1 MGGHFCGHSSGRAV
15 HCAPHDAQRRPHR
28 QTADIAGA
36 RQRCA
41 RGLAH
46 IGVIRCLEARG
57 YDVGYIAGTSVGA
70 LVGGIYAAGR
80 LDTYESWARELTRR
94 DMLRLLDFSFRRG
107 AIIKGDKVI
116 DAICELVGD
125 ANIEQLAVGFTAV
138 ATDMLDQSEV
148 WLSRGS
154 LFNAIRASTAIP
166 TLISPLRINGRLLA
180 DGGLVNPLPIAPTLN
195 HGGALI
201 VAVDLNGPRE
211 GLATGEA
218 STPDPETEPEPESS
232 GKSGYARAIAEFVDK
247 LTPSRDGSSGKDDEP
262 GFLQMSTQTIEI
274 MQNAIARLKLAA
286 YRPDMV
292 ISVPRDVCQF
302 WEFDRAAEMIDIG
315 YERAERAIRNYQRS
329 GAHPIAFSA
338 SSGKA

>member
-1 MGGHFCGHSSGRAV
+1 MTHSDDDIGKPRISLALGSGG
-15 HCAPHDAQRRPHR
+15 
-28 QTADIAGA
+28 
-36 RQRCA
+36 A

-46 IGVIRCLEARG
+46 IGVIRCLEAHG

-80 LDTYESWARELTRR
+80 LDTYEPWARELTRR

-125 ANIEQLAVGFTAV
+125 ANIEQLDVGFTAV

-211 GLATGEA
+211 GLTDDEA
-218 STPDPETEPEPESS
+218 PAPDPEPEPEPESEN
-232 GKSGYARAIAEFVDK
+232 GRKSGYASAIAEFVDK
-247 LTPSRDGSSGKDDEP
+247 LTPNRDGASGKDDQP

-292 ISVPRDVCQF
+292 ISIPRDICQF

-315 YERAERAIRNYQRS
+315 YERAERAIRNYRRS
-329 GAHPIAFSA
+329 GAHPIAYSA
-338 SSGKA
+338 SSGSS

>member
-1 MGGHFCGHSSGRAV
+1 MTHSDDHIGKPRISLALGSGG
-15 HCAPHDAQRRPHR
+15 
-28 QTADIAGA
+28 
-36 RQRCA
+36 A

-46 IGVIRCLEARG
+46 IGVIRCLEAHG
-57 YDVGYIAGTSVGA
+57 FDVGYIAGTSVGA
-70 LVGGIYAAGR
+70 LVGGIFAAGR
-80 LDTYESWARELTRR
+80 LDTYEPWARELTRR

-180 DGGLVNPLPIAPTLN
+180 DGGLVNPIPIAPTLN

-211 GLATGEA
+211 GLARDVEP
-218 STPDPETEPEPESS
+218 TPEPEPEQASDA
-232 GKSGYARAIAEFVDK
+232 GRKSGYANAIAEFVDK
-247 LTPSRDGSSGKDDEP
+247 LTPNREATASKEDVP

-292 ISVPRDVCQF
+292 ISIPRDVCQF

-315 YERAERAIRNYQRS
+315 YERAERAVRDYRRS
-329 GAHPIAFSA
+329 GVHQTAYSA
-338 SSGKA
+338 SSDSA

>member
-1 MGGHFCGHSSGRAV
+1 MTHSDNHIGKPRISLALGSGG
-15 HCAPHDAQRRPHR
+15 
-28 QTADIAGA
+28 
-36 RQRCA
+36 A

-46 IGVIRCLEARG
+46 IGVIRCLEAHD

-80 LDTYESWARELTRR
+80 LDIYESWARELTRR

-195 HGGALI
+195 HGRALT

-211 GLATGEA
+211 GLARDVERI
-218 STPDPETEPEPESS
+218 PEPEPEPDAG
-232 GKSGYARAIAEFVDK
+232 GKGRYANAIAEFVEK
-247 LTPSRDGSSGKDDEP
+247 LRPNRDVAASKDDAP

-292 ISVPRDVCQF
+292 ISIPRDVCQF

-315 YERAERAIRNYQRS
+315 YERAERAIRDFRHS
-329 GAHPIAFSA
+329 GAHPTAYDA
-338 SSGKA
+338 SSGST